1 MKQRRLTR
9 GISGIITVV
18 LLIGVI
24 AAALPTAAKG
34 TDGGTSSAVYYSTD
48 ENGYMMYKENNSD
61 APLAEKDILLPG
73 GSETLNGR
81 GGVKTVSE
89 SGEAEYSVTVPKT
102 LFTSFALHIF
112 RSGKTAGRLSF
123 P

>member
-34 TDGGTSSAVYYSTD
+34 TDGGTSSAVYS
-48 ENGYMMYKENNSD
+48 
-61 APLAEKDILLPG
+61 AP
-73 GSETLNGR
+73 T
-81 GGVKTVSE
+81 
-89 SGEAEYSVTVPKT
+89 
-102 LFTSFALHIF
+102 
-112 RSGKTAGRLSF
+112 KTAI
-123 P
+123 

>member
-61 APLAEKDILLPG
+61 APLAEKDISVDVKGAYMLPEDRAG
-73 GSETLNGR
+73 IIVHSFGYETL
-81 GGVKTVSE
+81 
-89 SGEAEYSVTVPKT
+89 
-102 LFTSFALHIF
+102 
-112 RSGKTAGRLSF
+112 TAK
-123 P
+123 

>member
-24 AAALPTAAKG
+24 AAALPTAAKV

-48 ENGYMMYKENNSD
+48 ENGYMM
-61 APLAEKDILLPG
+61 
-73 GSETLNGR
+73 
-81 GGVKTVSE
+81 
-89 SGEAEYSVTVPKT
+89 
-102 LFTSFALHIF
+102 
-112 RSGKTAGRLSF
+112 
-123 P
+123 